1 MLKACGIISL
11 RVKRLVDMVC
21 KFSICLWA
29 DLMRIGAEGSGPYA
43 VVRDGLCLYAISR
56 SSFPFLSGEK
66 KSADARLPATHEAR
80 TKRDVATTLLFE
92 SPSPTQLLTQSRQG
106 LKINLHTSSGLF

>member
-1 MLKACGIISL
+1 MQSSA
-11 RVKRLVDMVC
+11 MV
-21 KFSICLWA
+21 SA
-29 DLMRIGAEGSGPYA
+29 YMRFLARA
-43 VVRDGLCLYAISR
+43 FL
-56 SSFPFLSGEK
+56 PFLAK
-66 KSADARLPATHEAR
+66 KKCADTRLPATHEAR